1 MSSPADLNQILFD
14 QLNRLQSASG
24 NELEAEINKAKAI
37 EGISEQVI
45 KNNTLRLKA
54 VELIAE
60 YKGIQ
65 NVDGVT
71 IPQNLIG

>member
-1 MSSPADLNQILFD
+1 MSSPTDLNQILFD